1 MAGPSRLGATV
12 AAGTPRAAVAS
23 PDGPTSEHRMRMD
36 REVGV
41 RGSPGGI
48 GWVIVATAVL
58 SAFALLV
65 AVLITAWVP

>member
-1 MAGPSRLGATV
+1 
-12 AAGTPRAAVAS
+12 
-23 PDGPTSEHRMRMD
+23 MRMD